1 MRYRGLIKNLK
12 HVIVSDPSY
21 DKNVE
26 CRYEND
32 QLDGDDWISEL
43 DITDDGEFIDF
54 EILLKKNDNDC
65 VFVEHGFR
73 YKADGLIKHQ
83 IGMDTACISIGTNQ
97 QANEIIKVRDIW
109 QPSVALRT
117 GYDGLF
123 GNVMEGVTD
132 GKTTFLSNAG
142 SFDKEIGYDIQSV
155 VNYLE
160 KQLNISDLVLNNE
173 ECDIEK

>member
-65 VFVEHGFR
+65 VFVFVSR
-73 YKADGLIKHQ
+73 A
-83 IGMDTACISIGTNQ
+83 
-97 QANEIIKVRDIW
+97 
-109 QPSVALRT
+109 
-117 GYDGLF
+117 
-123 GNVMEGVTD
+123 
-132 GKTTFLSNAG
+132 
-142 SFDKEIGYDIQSV
+142 
-155 VNYLE
+155 
-160 KQLNISDLVLNNE
+160 
-173 ECDIEK
+173 

>member
-1 MRYRGLIKNLK
+1 MRYRGLIKNLE

-21 DKNVE
+21 NKDVW

-54 EILLKKNDNDC
+54 EILLKKNDDDC

-97 QANEIIKVRDIW
+97 QANEIIKARNIW

-117 GYDGLF
+117 GYDGIF

-132 GKTTFLSNAG
+132 GKTTFLSIAG

-160 KQLNISDLVLNNE
+160 RQLNITDLVLNNE